1 MKLFNKKV
9 KDDLLEEEVVQESK
23 VKSLLKNTK
32 FLVAC
37 GVVVILILIM
47 ILKSV
52 LGGDKTNIEYFDTLE
67 SIFSSELGYYK
78 YTLDVRTGEKGTLLS
93 SSTTTTEASID
104 ELNSVDTVEEASTEE
119 STESTYTSKNEFQ
132 SWDKYA
138 DIKTG
143 EWQYPNYKIT
153 IEGNTTSVDPLTT
166 NFTVT
171 LATSAYNAVF
181 TEVYCIDGNY
191 YIDLESMYNY
201 LKNSGDSYLVEVG
214 SQLPNGSKWLVISE
228 DEFSSV
234 SRLAE
239 TGETDYSSCD
249 SLVTLYRRF
258 LVGLDAVKSAV
269 KSSVGTAGQTVSDN
283 NVVSISLSG
292 DNAVSLA
299 KAFKSMAVQS
309 GDFYT
314 SLITS
319 ATNSGLYTESQYNQ
333 AVREKDNYI
342 QAIYDVATYLQITD
356 PSDLGVVIGG
366 SARSYTNGYGNTQIE
381 ASLTAN
387 YSSDK
392 DVILQFSG
400 IRAGDNNQ
408 ITLPSGS
415 QVKGDNT
422 VYRDVMNK
430 VVDYLNFTGIKTDVK
445 LEINPDTI
453 SDSILED
460 FITLVNET
468 GTAGYYVTKNNVQD
482 FIDTYANYKQT
493 SETTNADVVNAQ
505 LVSDLADTLNNIIGG
520 IVVEK
525 EVETVAE
532 VEQYPTI
539 EIIKNGGVEF
549 TINYNQADSN
559 SKILVFDLDVI
570 NKTDEEYTFSTEDIS
585 IRNLLNSTYPANN
598 ETLLRNANNM
608 FDMSLLE
615 TEITL
620 APHEWKTVKL
630 YFTPDDNEGHFDLYF
645 GDDNCGSAI
654 EY

>member
-1 MKLFNKKV
+1 
-9 KDDLLEEEVVQESK
+9 
-23 VKSLLKNTK
+23 
-32 FLVAC
+32 
-37 GVVVILILIM
+37 
-47 ILKSV
+47 
-52 LGGDKTNIEYFDTLE
+52 
-67 SIFSSELGYYK
+67 
-78 YTLDVRTGEKGTLLS
+78 
-93 SSTTTTEASID
+93 
-104 ELNSVDTVEEASTEE
+104 
-119 STESTYTSKNEFQ
+119 
-132 SWDKYA
+132 
-138 DIKTG
+138 
-143 EWQYPNYKIT
+143 
-153 IEGNTTSVDPLTT
+153 
-166 NFTVT
+166 
-171 LATSAYNAVF
+171 
-181 TEVYCIDGNY
+181 
-191 YIDLESMYNY
+191 
-201 LKNSGDSYLVEVG
+201 
-214 SQLPNGSKWLVISE
+214 
-228 DEFSSV
+228 
-234 SRLAE
+234 
-239 TGETDYSSCD
+239 
-249 SLVTLYRRF
+249 
-258 LVGLDAVKSAV
+258 
-269 KSSVGTAGQTVSDN
+269 
-283 NVVSISLSG
+283 
-292 DNAVSLA
+292 
-299 KAFKSMAVQS
+299 MAVQS

-356 PSDLGVVIGG
+356 LSDLGVVIGG

-430 VVDYLNFTGIKTDVK
+430 VVDYLNFTGIRTDVK

-539 EIIKNGGVEF
+539 EITKNGGVEF